1 MFRKIADAL
10 QWVPSAWPDRLHFH
24 TLPRCIGIE
33 QPKSRIRF
41 YLCLSCS
48 NPLNARDSA

>member
-1 MFRKIADAL
+1 MARKVAAAL
-10 QWVPSAWPDRLHFH
+10 LCFSSARPDGLRLH
-24 TLPRCIGIE
+24 TYLPCIGIE
-33 QPKSRIRF
+33 QPNSRIRF